1 MYVRR
6 AGCSVVPSPHTQV
19 QTLFS
24 TWREHFERFAPELC
38 VQYADRRSRLQ
49 GDLSHFDVVVV
60 TQTALVGAF
69 RMGWDWDPKG
79 GEYIDA
85 RGANRTCGAW
95 VRSSG
100 HSFFE
105 CDYGLVFFDEAHEAR
120 NSAAKKKTVRRPP
133 PSGAS
138 PSLPA
143 CMQHPQTEK
152 RKPTTRCTQ
161 VLVGRAVNTLCE
173 RAFKTFGMTGTPIC
187 NRPSD
192 MAGILYSLNADT
204 PYQDPERWGGTKTKG
219 SIRRSILEAIRP
231 FMDRVRERDV
241 EAVVLP
247 SLTHSMAQL
256 DVMDL
261 PLSTRMQ
268 YNRLLSEAQ
277 SIVCMHDETGKR
289 DDIQLLRCLGCMSR
303 LLLHERMA
311 LNAGESWT
319 SADTDAALASPS
331 PKLLATARIV
341 HEMLQTHAKVRR
353 NKGGGFVAH
362 WRLYSD
368 PRDGTDFH

>member
-1 MYVRR
+1 MLAVPTERAVR
-6 AGCSVVPSPHTQV
+6 GCAHPDTPSSNAT
-19 QTLFS
+19 TASSSS
-24 TWREHFERFAPELC
+24 T
-38 VQYADRRSRLQ
+38 RLMK
-49 GDLSHFDVVVV
+49 LE
-60 TQTALVGAF
+60 T
-69 RMGWDWDPKG
+69 
-79 GEYIDA
+79 
-85 RGANRTCGAW
+85 
-95 VRSSG
+95 
-100 HSFFE
+100 
-105 CDYGLVFFDEAHEAR
+105 
-120 NSAAKKKTVRRPP
+120 PP
-133 PSGAS
+133 PRRRRCVWGFTVAPGVHAAPPNGEEETEH
-138 PSLPA
+138 PS
-143 CMQHPQTEK
+143 
-152 RKPTTRCTQ
+152 Q

-353 NKGGGFVAH
+353 KGGGWLRCSLETLFRPTGRD
-362 WRLYSD
+362 RLLSGHGRR
-368 PRDGTDFH
+368 PG